1 MRVPI
6 QAWNRQIRVGLFMG
20 LIFVLSGPFLES
32 VSSTTQPSSQP
43 PAPPIQESRP
53 GGLQLLEEACA
64 SCHALQRVFWEQKT
78 EEGWEQA
85 IARMLWRGAQ
95 LLPGEAEII
104 QNYLVS
110 DYDWDLSPSSSA
122 TPAGAESVAY
132 PLPEGSGK
140 GLVAAACVGCHDL
153 SRIVSQPRSGEEWR
167 RIVQEMVRL
176 GTPLSEGETET
187 VIDYLSTSFTP

>member
-1 MRVPI
+1 M
-6 QAWNRQIRVGLFMG
+6 QAWNRKIRVGLFMG

-32 VSSTTQPSSQP
+32 VSSTTQPSPQP

-53 GGLQLLEEACA
+53 QGLQLLGEACA
-64 SCHALQRVFWEQKT
+64 SCHDLKRVFWEQKT

-110 DYDWDLSPSSSA
+110 DYDWDLSPSFSA
-122 TPAGAESVAY
+122 TPADAGSVAY

-140 GLVAAACVGCHDL
+140 GLVAEACVGCHDL
-153 SRIVSQPRSGEEWR
+153 SRIVSLPRSGEEWR

-176 GTPLSEGETET
+176 GTPLSEGEAET
-187 VIDYLSTSFTP
+187 VIDYLSTSFRP

>member
-1 MRVPI
+1 M
-6 QAWNRQIRVGLFMG
+6 QAWNRKIRVGLFMG
-20 LIFVLSGPFLES
+20 LVFVLSGPFVES
-32 VSSTTQPSSQP
+32 VSSTTQPSPQP
-43 PAPPIQESRP
+43 PAPPVQESRP
-53 GGLQLLEEACA
+53 RGLQLLGEACA
-64 SCHALQRVFWEQKT
+64 NCHDLQRVFWQQKT

-122 TPAGAESVAY
+122 TPAGAGNVAY

-140 GLVAAACVGCHDL
+140 GLVAEACVGCHDL
-153 SRIVSQPRSGEEWR
+153 SRIVSQPRRGEEWR
-167 RIVQEMVRL
+167 GIVQEMVRL

-187 VIDYLSTSFTP
+187 VIDYLSTSFSP

>member
-1 MRVPI
+1 M
-6 QAWNRQIRVGLFMG
+6 QAWNRKIRVGLFMG
-20 LIFVLSGPFLES
+20 LVFVLTGPFVES
-32 VSSTTQPSSQP
+32 VSSTTQPSPQP
-43 PAPPIQESRP
+43 PASPIQESRP
-53 GGLQLLEEACA
+53 RGLQLLGEACA
-64 SCHALQRVFWEQKT
+64 SCHELQRVFWEQKT

-104 QNYLVS
+104 QKYMVS

-122 TPAGAESVAY
+122 TPAGAGNVAY

-140 GLVAAACVGCHDL
+140 GLVAEACVGCHDL
-153 SRIVSQPRSGEEWR
+153 SRIVSQPRRGEEWR

-176 GTPLSEGETET
+176 GTALSEGEAET
-187 VIDYLSTSFTP
+187 VIDYLSTSF

>member
-1 MRVPI
+1 M
-6 QAWNRQIRVGLFMG
+6 QAWHGKIRVGLLMG
-20 LIFVLSGPFLES
+20 LILILSGPFLES
-32 VSSTTQPSSQP
+32 VSSTSQPSPQP
-43 PAPPIQESRP
+43 PAPPIQESTPR
-53 GGLQLLEEACA
+53 GLQLLEAACA
-64 SCHALQRVFWEQKT
+64 NCHDLQRVFWEQKT

-122 TPAGAESVAY
+122 TPAGAGSVKSS
-132 PLPEGSGK
+132 LPEGSGQS
-140 GLVAAACVGCHDL
+140 LVAETCVGCHDL
-153 SRIVSQPRSGEEWR
+153 SRIVSQPRRGEDWR

-176 GTPLSEGETET
+176 GTPLSEGEAET
-187 VIDYLSTSFTP
+187 VIDYLSTSFRP

>member
-1 MRVPI
+1 
-6 QAWNRQIRVGLFMG
+6 MG
-20 LIFVLSGPFLES
+20 LIFVLSGHFFES
-32 VSSTTQPSSQP
+32 LSSMTQPANP
-43 PAPPIQESRP
+43 MQESRSE
-53 GGLQLLEEACA
+53 GLQLIQEACA
-64 SCHALQRVFWEQKT
+64 NCHDLQRVFWQQKT

-85 IARMLWRGAQ
+85 IAIMVWRGAQ

-122 TPAGAESVAY
+122 TPAGAGSVAY

-140 GLVAAACVGCHDL
+140 GLVAEACVGCHDL
-153 SRIVSQPRSGEEWR
+153 SRIVSLPRSGEEWR

-176 GTPLSEGETET
+176 GTPLSEGEAET
-187 VIDYLSTSFTP
+187 VIDYLSTSFRP